1 MEDAIEDKKKGHRE
15 RRAGKAACFNTSHVD
30 VLIAIWFLGRKADK
44 KKEKNPHEQELTAK
58 QRNPK
63 AFAIQSVARA
73 QKRFH
78 RYAEFRF

>member
-1 MEDAIEDKKKGHRE
+1 MN
-15 RRAGKAACFNTSHVD
+15 AGQVRQSVKVSTLTM
-30 VLIAIWFLGRKADK
+30 LITTIIVCLFTGRKADK

-78 RYAEFRF
+78 R